1 MKKTYWVSG
10 VLMLIV
16 MVAAT
21 LQQGCGNNTNN
32 KTAATAEQG
41 FVFLEQLADYGFFSG
56 ELKSLNPIAAV
67 RHYEI
72 VTPLFSDYTVKDR
85 FIVLPAGKQIRYV
98 AKGILDFPD
107 STIII
112 KNFAYRNKAG
122 EKVMIET
129 RLLVKD
135 PLDHRW
141 KVMDYLWNKEQTAA
155 KKHITGAVLPIALVD
170 EAGNEVHTSY
180 QVPNVNDCKRCHNN
194 NNQLEPIGPKA
205 RNLNYVVHGQQN
217 NQLAEWAA
225 AGALAGFPNSDS
237 VDVLPDWKDAKR
249 FTLDQRARAYLD
261 VNCAHCHSAGG
272 DASNTGLFLE
282 YEQKDRFHVGIMK
295 EPVSAGGGAGG
306 LNYDIIPGD
315 PEHSIFVYRMNSVAP
330 NIAMPELARSVIH
343 KEGVAL
349 ITQWIRELAPKQKQ
363 TKK

>member
-10 VLMLIV
+10 ALMLIII
-16 MVAAT
+16 VAAT
-21 LQQGCGNNTNN
+21 LQQGCGNNTHDQ
-32 KTAATAEQG
+32 TAAVTDHG
-41 FVFLEQLADYGFFSG
+41 FIFREELADYGFFTG
-56 ELKSLNPIAAV
+56 EMKALNPADGV

-72 VTPLFSDYTVKDR
+72 VTPLFSDYTLKDR
-85 FIVLPAGKQIRYV
+85 FIVLPAGKQIKYV
-98 AKGILDFPD
+98 AKGVLDFPD

-112 KNFAYRNKAG
+112 KNFAYQNKAG
-122 EKVMIET
+122 QKIMIET

-135 PLDHRW
+135 PQDHRW

-155 KKHITGAVLPIALVD
+155 KKHIIGAVVPISLVD
-170 EAGNEVHTSY
+170 NKGNEVTTAY

-205 RNLNYVVHGQQN
+205 RNLNYVVRGQTR

-225 AGALAGFPNSDS
+225 QGMLSGMPPPDS
-237 VDVLPDWKDAKR
+237 IEALPDWQDEKKY
-249 FTLDQRARAYLD
+249 TLNQRARAYLD
-261 VNCAHCHSAGG
+261 VNCAHCHNAGG

-282 YEQKDRFHVGIMK
+282 YEQKDRYHIGIMK

-315 PEHSIFVYRMNSVAP
+315 PAHSIFVYRMNSAAP

-343 KEGVAL
+343 QEGVAL
-349 ITQWIRELAPKQKQ
+349 ITQWIRQLDKH
-363 TKK
+363 